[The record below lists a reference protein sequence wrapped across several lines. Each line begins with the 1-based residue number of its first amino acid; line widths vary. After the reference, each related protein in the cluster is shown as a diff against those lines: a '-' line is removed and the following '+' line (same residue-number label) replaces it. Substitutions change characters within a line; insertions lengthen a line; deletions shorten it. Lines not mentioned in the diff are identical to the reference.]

1 MANPLTSREG
11 TLGSMMTELK
21 ARLGFV
27 THGASSKL
35 IDPLLKSFLQEGHEY
50 VYEQLGAPLLKK
62 RTTIMLQKGSKLY
75 DCHNDIEDENFEPA
89 MIESICVYDTE
100 TSFNELRQGITE
112 LMRCGDITPTV
123 PERYDILD
131 GQIEL
136 WPTPDDA
143 YRMVVIYRPGLTR
156 FTQPADH
163 ACVPSRLVFL
173 YALASAKA
181 HYPMPRLLET
191 SFSRRCALNGR
202 SSMKTS
208 ATRPWQT
215 GRALAL
221 RFAARLTAGTSSED
235 HHGKHCL

>member
-27 THGASSKL
+27 TQGASSKL

-112 LMRCGDITPTV
+112 LMRCDDITPTV

-181 HYPMPRLLET
+181 HYQHPDAQT
-191 SFSRRCALNGR
+191 AGNIFQQALRIERQKQHENKR
-202 SSMKTS
+202 
-208 ATRPWQT
+208 QT
-215 GRALAL
+215 GCALAL

>member
-27 THGASSKL
+27 TQGASSKL

-112 LMRCGDITPTV
+112 LMRCDDITPTV

-143 YRMVVIYRPGLTR
+143 
-156 FTQPADH
+156 
-163 ACVPSRLVFL
+163 SRLVFL

-181 HYPMPRLLET
+181 HYQHPDAQT
-191 SFSRRCALNGR
+191 AGNIFQQALRIERQKQHENKR
-202 SSMKTS
+202 YS
-208 ATRPWQT
+208 
-215 GRALAL
+215 ALAD
-221 RFAARLTAGTSSED
+221 RPRARTQVRRTSD
-235 HHGKHCL
+235 GRYFF

>member
-27 THGASSKL
+27 TQGASSKL

-112 LMRCGDITPTV
+112 LMRCDDITPTV

-143 YRMVVIYRPGLTR
+143 YRMVVIYRSGLTR

-181 HYPMPRLLET
+181 HYQHPDAQT
-191 SFSRRCALNGR
+191 AGNIFQQALRIERQKQHENKR
-202 SSMKTS
+202 YS
-208 ATRPWQT
+208 
-215 GRALAL
+215 ALAVRL
-221 RFAARLTAGTSSED
+221 RARTQVRRTSD
-235 HHGKHCL
+235 GRYFF

>member
-27 THGASSKL
+27 TQGASSKL

-143 YRMVVIYRPGLTR
+143 YRMVVIYRSGLTR

-181 HYPMPRLLET
+181 HYQHPDAQT
-191 SFSRRCALNGR
+191 AGNIFQQALRIERQKQHENKR
-202 SSMKTS
+202 YS
-208 ATRPWQT
+208 
-215 GRALAL
+215 ALADQP
-221 RFAARLTAGTSSED
+221 RASTQVRRTSD
-235 HHGKHCL
+235 GRYFF

>member
-27 THGASSKL
+27 TQGASSKL
-35 IDPLLKSFLQEGHEY
+35 IDPLLKSFLKEGHEY

-181 HYPMPRLLET
+181 HYQHPDAQT
-191 SFSRRCALNGR
+191 AGNIFQQALRIERQKQHENKR
-202 SSMKTS
+202 YS
-208 ATRPWQT
+208 
-215 GRALAL
+215 ALAV
-221 RFAARLTAGTSSED
+221 RPRARTQVRRTSD
-235 HHGKHCL
+235 GRYFF

>member
-1 MANPLTSREG
+1 
-11 TLGSMMTELK
+11 
-21 ARLGFV
+21 
-27 THGASSKL
+27 
-35 IDPLLKSFLQEGHEY
+35 
-50 VYEQLGAPLLKK
+50 
-62 RTTIMLQKGSKLY
+62 MLQKGSKLY

-112 LMRCGDITPTV
+112 LMRCDDITPTV

-143 YRMVVIYRPGLTR
+143 YRMVVIYRSGLTR

-181 HYPMPRLLET
+181 HYQHPDAQT
-191 SFSRRCALNGR
+191 AGNIFQQALRIERQKQHENKR
-202 SSMKTS
+202 YS
-208 ATRPWQT
+208 
-215 GRALAL
+215 ALAV
-221 RFAARLTAGTSSED
+221 RPRARTQVCRTSD
-235 HHGKHCL
+235 GRYFF

>member
-27 THGASSKL
+27 TQGASSKL

-62 RTTIMLQKGSKLY
+62 RTMIMLQKGSKLY

-112 LMRCGDITPTV
+112 LMRCDDITPTV

-181 HYPMPRLLET
+181 HYQHPDAQT
-191 SFSRRCALNGR
+191 AGNIFQQALRIERQKQHENKR
-202 SSMKTS
+202 YS
-208 ATRPWQT
+208 
-215 GRALAL
+215 ALAV
-221 RFAARLTAGTSSED
+221 RPRARTQVRRTSD
-235 HHGKHCL
+235 GRYFF

>member
-27 THGASSKL
+27 TQGASSKL

-181 HYPMPRLLET
+181 HYQHPD
-191 SFSRRCALNGR
+191 A
-202 SSMKTS
+202 
-208 ATRPWQT
+208 QT
-215 GRALAL
+215 AGNIFQQAL
-221 RFAARLTAGTSSED
+221 RIERQKQHENKRYSTLANRPRARTQVRRTSD
-235 HHGKHCL
+235 GRYFF

>member
-27 THGASSKL
+27 TQGASSKL

-112 LMRCGDITPTV
+112 LMRCDDITPTV

-143 YRMVVIYRPGLTR
+143 YRMVVIYRSGLTR
-156 FTQPADH
+156 FTQPADR

-181 HYPMPRLLET
+181 HYQHPDAQT
-191 SFSRRCALNGR
+191 AGNIFQQALRIERQKQHENKR
-202 SSMKTS
+202 YS
-208 ATRPWQT
+208 
-215 GRALAL
+215 ALAV
-221 RFAARLTAGTSSED
+221 RPRARTQVRRTSD
-235 HHGKHCL
+235 GRYFF

>member
-27 THGASSKL
+27 TQGASSKL

-112 LMRCGDITPTV
+112 PMRCDDITPTV

-143 YRMVVIYRPGLTR
+143 YRMVVIYRSGLTR

-181 HYPMPRLLET
+181 HYQHPDAQT
-191 SFSRRCALNGR
+191 AGNIFQQALRIERQKQHENKR
-202 SSMKTS
+202 YS
-208 ATRPWQT
+208 
-215 GRALAL
+215 ALAV
-221 RFAARLTAGTSSED
+221 RPHARTQVRRTSD
-235 HHGKHCL
+235 GRYFF

>member
-27 THGASSKL
+27 TQGASSKL

-143 YRMVVIYRPGLTR
+143 YRMVVIYRSELTR

-181 HYPMPRLLET
+181 HYQHPDAQT
-191 SFSRRCALNGR
+191 AGNIFQQALRIERQKQHENKR
-202 SSMKTS
+202 YS
-208 ATRPWQT
+208 
-215 GRALAL
+215 ALAVRL
-221 RFAARLTAGTSSED
+221 RASTQVRRTSD
-235 HHGKHCL
+235 GRYFF

>member
-27 THGASSKL
+27 TQGASSKL

-112 LMRCGDITPTV
+112 LMRCDDITPTV

-181 HYPMPRLLET
+181 HYQHPDAQT
-191 SFSRRCALNGR
+191 AGNIFQQALRIERQKQHENKR
-202 SSMKTS
+202 YS
-208 ATRPWQT
+208 
-215 GRALAL
+215 ALAV
-221 RFAARLTAGTSSED
+221 RPRARTQVRRRSDGRYFF
-235 HHGKHCL
+235 

>member
-27 THGASSKL
+27 TQGASSKL

-112 LMRCGDITPTV
+112 LMRCDDITPTV
-123 PERYDILD
+123 PERYDTLD

-143 YRMVVIYRPGLTR
+143 YRMVVIYRSGLTR

-181 HYPMPRLLET
+181 HYQHPDAQT
-191 SFSRRCALNGR
+191 AGNIFQQALRIERQKQHENKR
-202 SSMKTS
+202 YS
-208 ATRPWQT
+208 
-215 GRALAL
+215 ALAV
-221 RFAARLTAGTSSED
+221 RPRARTQVRRTSD
-235 HHGKHCL
+235 GRYFF

>member
-27 THGASSKL
+27 TQGASSKL

-143 YRMVVIYRPGLTR
+143 YRMVVIYRSELTR

-181 HYPMPRLLET
+181 HYQHPDAQT
-191 SFSRRCALNGR
+191 AGNIFQQALRIERQKQHENKR
-202 SSMKTS
+202 YS
-208 ATRPWQT
+208 
-215 GRALAL
+215 ALAV
-221 RFAARLTAGTSSED
+221 RPRARTQVRRTSD
-235 HHGKHCL
+235 GRYFF

>member
-1 MANPLTSREG
+1 MANPLTSRED

-27 THGASSKL
+27 TQGASSKL

-112 LMRCGDITPTV
+112 LMRCDDITPTV

-181 HYPMPRLLET
+181 HYQHPDAQT
-191 SFSRRCALNGR
+191 AGNIFQQALRIERQKQHENKR
-202 SSMKTS
+202 YS
-208 ATRPWQT
+208 
-215 GRALAL
+215 ALADRL
-221 RFAARLTAGTSSED
+221 RARTQVRRTSD
-235 HHGKHCL
+235 GRYFF

>member
-27 THGASSKL
+27 TQGASSKL

-112 LMRCGDITPTV
+112 LMRCDDITPTV

-136 WPTPDDA
+136 WSTPDDA
-143 YRMVVIYRPGLTR
+143 YRMVVIYRSGLTR

-181 HYPMPRLLET
+181 HYQHPDAQT
-191 SFSRRCALNGR
+191 AGNIFQQALRIERQKQHENKR
-202 SSMKTS
+202 YS
-208 ATRPWQT
+208 
-215 GRALAL
+215 ALAG
-221 RFAARLTAGTSSED
+221 RPRARTQVRRTSD
-235 HHGKHCL
+235 GRYFF

>member
-27 THGASSKL
+27 TQGASSKL

-50 VYEQLGAPLLKK
+50 VYEQFGAPLLKK

-112 LMRCGDITPTV
+112 LMRCDDITPTV

-181 HYPMPRLLET
+181 HYQHPDAQT
-191 SFSRRCALNGR
+191 AGNIFQQALRIERQKQYENKR
-202 SSMKTS
+202 YS
-208 ATRPWQT
+208 
-215 GRALAL
+215 ALAV
-221 RFAARLTAGTSSED
+221 RPRARTQVRRTSD
-235 HHGKHCL
+235 GRYFF

>member
-27 THGASSKL
+27 TQGASSKL

-62 RTTIMLQKGSKLY
+62 RTTIMLQKGSRLY

-143 YRMVVIYRPGLTR
+143 YRMVVIYRSELTR

-181 HYPMPRLLET
+181 HYQHPDAQT
-191 SFSRRCALNGR
+191 AGNIFQQALRIERQKQHENKR
-202 SSMKTS
+202 YS
-208 ATRPWQT
+208 
-215 GRALAL
+215 ALAV
-221 RFAARLTAGTSSED
+221 RPRARTQVRRTSD
-235 HHGKHCL
+235 GRYFF